1 MKKAQKKLGIII
13 AAVVLVMLVAG
24 IVIAMLH
31 KNTPAAEDNVA
42 TDTLA
47 DSQSAETKS
56 AEEGKVQ
63 EAEKEEVPVY
73 EIDPAYSLVFEDN
86 FDGTELNRE
95 DWNVELHEPGWVN
108 NELQEYV
115 DSEDNIF
122 LEDGKLIIQA
132 LKTVTRGEA
141 SYTSGR
147 INTQNKHDIKYGR
160 FEVRAKVPSGQGF
173 LPAFWLMAS
182 DENLYGQW
190 PKCGEIDIMEVLG
203 SETTTTHA
211 TVHYGEPH
219 EQNQGSYTLTNGDFS
234 GEFHDFA
241 CEWEPGEI
249 RWYVDG
255 ELFHTVN
262 DWYSAREG
270 IGEVTYPAPFD
281 QPFYMILN
289 LAVGGDWPGNPKP
302 GVEFDET
309 CRLVVDYV
317 RVYQKDSYDEN
328 VTKPEPVL
336 DLKASDDSGNF
347 VLNGDFSEAE
357 DLSDNENW
365 IFLLAGSG
373 RGTAEIVDNEIVIT
387 AETVGDLEYSVQ
399 LVQANMPMVQGMKY
413 KLSFDAYAAEDR
425 DIITAITAPTNSW
438 VRYFPDTRVSITPEK
453 QTYSFEF
460 EMTDKSDD
468 NGRVEFNLGALGSKA
483 QVHISNVRLE
493 QTGEAEIAEPGKTVL
508 LDGNYVYNGEFHQ
521 GADRMEYWVF
531 DSKTEGAEMSVT
543 NVDNIRELQ
552 VTVPDTVVAL
562 EDVIAKQEEIMLGS
576 KKTYVLSF
584 DAYADGD
591 KQIQAALAGQNFDCA
606 LTTEK
611 QSFKYTFET
620 GARDAET
627 VLQFL
632 LGTPGT
638 VWLDNVRVQEDGMLI
653 NGDFSNGMVGY
664 ELYAYTASDVSY
676 AVDSLSED
684 DAFSITI
691 SDTGDLDWKIQ
702 LKQNN
707 ITLEKDKWYS
717 LSFDAKGPTGRK
729 IMYALQRDGSSD
741 DNWIAYSG
749 SPVVE
754 LDSKYQ
760 TFNVQFQ
767 MTSETDPKTILSI
780 SMGAV
785 GGKQITEK
793 HTICID
799 NIVLEEIQAP

>member
-1 MKKAQKKLGIII
+1 MKKGQKKLGIII
-13 AAVVLVMLVAG
+13 AAVVLVVLVAG
-24 IVIAMLH
+24 IAIAMSR
-31 KNTPAAEDNVA
+31 KNTPAVEDNVA

-47 DSQSAETKS
+47 DSQSAETES
-56 AEEGKVQ
+56 AEEGKEQ
-63 EAEKEEVPVY
+63 EEEEVPVY

-86 FDGTELNRE
+86 FDGTELNRD

-453 QTYSFEF
+453 QNYSFEF

-493 QTGEAEIAEPGKTVL
+493 QTGEAEIVEPGKTVL

-552 VTVPDTVVAL
+552 VTVPDTVAAL

-591 KQIQAALAGQNFDCA
+591 KQIQAALAGQSFDCA

-620 GARDAET
+620 GAGNAET

>member
-620 GARDAET
+620 GAGDAET